1 MGQIG
6 TKSAYARHRG
16 CTPGYIGELIR
27 KGKLRFPALL
37 ADGRID
43 FDLADAM
50 VGPPSPRPPSGHD
63 TTIARYNPD
72 GDVDAEDYAT
82 ARARREAA
90 NATLAELELAEAEGR
105 LMDTEAVNA
114 TMDGALTAIREGLL
128 NLPARC
134 AALIG
139 AEIGVAEAVVFG
151 ALQRQV
157 DAFLTEIASEFE
169 RRAG

>member
-27 KGKLRFPALL
+27 KEKLRFPALL

-50 VGPPSPRPPSGHD
+50 VGPPSPRPPSSHD
-63 TTIARYNPD
+63 TTIARYNSD
-72 GDVDAEDYAT
+72 DIVDAEDYAT

-105 LMDTEAVNA
+105 LIDRAAAERDYNARVVMLRDRMMELAARVADDLAGMGDASTVEAY
-114 TMDGALTAIREGLL
+114 LIPAIE
-128 NLPARC
+128 

-139 AEIGVAEAVVFG
+139 QQAPDG
-151 ALQRQV
+151 A
-157 DAFLTEIASEFE
+157 
-169 RRAG
+169 